1 MKILYSL
8 LITMSAFAYS
18 QEEYKYEPEVNKAE
32 YYIGVFNKGKDVED
46 LADWYDKFADW
57 AEDLDDTRGTYLSES
72 DLCNNIDWVKTTTT
86 FREGKAPTVEDQ
98 EKINSNFYRWVCEN
112 APSVAAEFHEVMRD
126 ADRSI

>member
-1 MKILYSL
+1 MEQPNGVGGLSNQATPSVGDIYCNKHNLRNVKIREKR
-8 LITMSAFAYS
+8 ITDTGLVMY
-18 QEEYKYEPEVNKAE
+18 
-32 YYIGVFNKGKDVED
+32 
-46 LADWYDKFADW
+46 W